1 MGFGAVN
8 VDLNPGGILKAIF
21 DGIDAL
27 TTSDE
32 EKQTLK
38 NEALKQSQDGDLK
51 AWGIQAGL
59 LTAQMAVNKS
69 EAESGNPWASGWRPS
84 IGWTCS
90 AALFF
95 QFVLTPVGLWVANIA
110 GHPLPD
116 PPRLDDMLWELM
128 FGMLGIG
135 ALRTVEKMRGV
146 AS

>member
-32 EKQTLK
+32 EKQSLK
-38 NEALKQSQDGDLK
+38 NEALDKARQGDLQ

-59 LTAQMAVNKS
+59 LTAQMAVNKA
-69 EAESGNPWASGWRPS
+69 EAESGNIWASGWRPS

-95 QFVLTPVGLWVANIA
+95 QFVLAPIGMWAAANL

-135 ALRTVEKMRGV
+135 VLRTVEKLKGV

>member
-32 EKQTLK
+32 EKQQLK
-38 NEALKQSQDGDLK
+38 NTALEQARQGDLQ

-59 LTAQMAVNKS
+59 LTAQMGVNKA
-69 EAESGNPWASGWRPS
+69 EAESGNSWVAGWRPA
-84 IGWTCS
+84 IGWTCAS
-90 AALFF
+90 ALFF
-95 QFVLTPVGLWVANIA
+95 QFFLSPVGQWA
-110 GHPLPD
+110 GSLLGYPIPA
-116 PPRLDDMLWELM
+116 PPTLDNMLWELM

-135 ALRTVEKMRGV
+135 VLRTVEKVRGV
-146 AS
+146 A

>member
-27 TTSDE
+27 TTTDE

-38 NEALKQSQDGDLK
+38 NEALERSRQGDLQ

-59 LTAQMAVNKS
+59 LTAQMGVNKA
-69 EAESGNPWASGWRPS
+69 EAESGNAWAAGWRPA
-84 IGWTCS
+84 IGWTCAS
-90 AALFF
+90 ALFF
-95 QFVLTPVGLWVANIA
+95 QFVASPVGLWVSQIL
-110 GHPLPD
+110 GHPLP
-116 PPRLDDMLWELM
+116 PPPTLDAMLWELM

-135 ALRTVEKMRGV
+135 VLRTFEKVRGV
-146 AS
+146 A